1 MKYFTVRS
9 NMFHSFYDLVHLLAP
24 YFLPH
29 VNSKNKKKTNW
40 IQYSRSFI
48 YIDNPL
54 IWLVD
59 WHMSVK
65 FLWIIQAAQNNMRR
79 FNLGWSFFQ
88 FMVELIVFYFRA
100 VKVKKASGRDVLSV
114 KPYII
119 DLESSNGTFLN
130 NQKLEPRR
138 LVFDLR
144 SFRLDLYKINYRI
157 GITSYA
163 NGM

>member
-1 MKYFTVRS
+1 
-9 NMFHSFYDLVHLLAP
+9 
-24 YFLPH
+24 
-29 VNSKNKKKTNW
+29 
-40 IQYSRSFI
+40 
-48 YIDNPL
+48 
-54 IWLVD
+54 
-59 WHMSVK
+59 MSVK